1 MARIAPPPTKMI
13 ALFDSNI
20 VIDYLNGIPQAAAEL
35 AQYKQ
40 AFISPITWVEAQ
52 VKAPLGLEDATRQAI
67 DANFKRIELD
77 EAILLESLK
86 LRRTHRMKLPD
97 AMIWASA
104 RVNGWQLV
112 TRNTKD
118 FPPGVGGHQ
127 NAVCALRCF
136 K

>member
-1 MARIAPPPTKMI
+1 MI

-40 AFISPITWVEAQ
+40 ADISSITWVEAQ
-52 VKAPLGLEDATRQAI
+52 VKAPLGLADATREAI

-77 EAILLESLK
+77 EATLVESLN
-86 LRRTHRMKLPD
+86 LRRSHRLKLPD
-97 AMIWASA
+97 ALIWASA
-104 RVNGWQLV
+104 RIHGWQLV

-118 FPPGVGGHQ
+118 FPPEWAGIR
-127 NAVCALRCF
+127 LPYTL
-136 K
+136 

>member
-1 MARIAPPPTKMI
+1 MI

-20 VIDYLNGIPQAAAEL
+20 VIDYLNGIPQAAKEL
-35 AQYKQ
+35 AQYKY
-40 AFISPITWVEAQ
+40 AYISPITWVEAQ
-52 VKAPLGLEDATRQAI
+52 VKSPPGLEDATRQAI

-77 EAILLESLK
+77 EATLLESLA
-86 LRRTHRMKLPD
+86 LRRTHRLKLPD

-118 FPPGVGGHQ
+118 FSPEWVGIRLPY
-127 NAVCALRCF
+127 VI
-136 K
+136 

>member
-1 MARIAPPPTKMI
+1 MARLNTLI

-20 VIDYLNGIPQAAAEL
+20 VIDYLNGIQL

-40 AFISPITWVEAQ
+40 AYISLITWVEAQ
-52 VKAPLGLEDATRQAI
+52 VKAPPGLEEPTRQAI

-77 EAILLESLK
+77 AATLQESLN
-86 LRRTHRMKLPD
+86 LRRTHRLKLLE
-97 AMIWASA
+97 AMIRASA

-118 FPPGVGGHQ
+118 FPPEWAGIRLPYVI
-127 NAVCALRCF
+127 
-136 K
+136 

>member
-1 MARIAPPPTKMI
+1 ML

-40 AFISPITWVEAQ
+40 VFISPITWVEAQ
-52 VKAPLGLEDATRQAI
+52 VKAPPGLEDATREAI

-77 EAILLESLK
+77 EVTLLESLK
-86 LRRTHRMKLPD
+86 LRRTYRMKLPD

-118 FPPGVGGHQ
+118 FPPEWAGIRVPYM
-127 NAVCALRCF
+127 L
-136 K
+136 

>member
-1 MARIAPPPTKMI
+1 MARLNTLV

-20 VIDYLNGIPQAAAEL
+20 AAHHLKGIPQAATEL
-35 AQYKQ
+35 AQYQQ
-40 AFISPITWVEAQ
+40 AYISPITWVEAQ
-52 VKAPLGLEDATRQAI
+52 VKAPQGLEEATRQAI

-77 EAILLESLK
+77 EATLLESLN
-86 LRRTHRMKLPD
+86 LRRTHRLKLPD

-118 FPPGVGGHQ
+118 FPPEWAGIRLPYVI
-127 NAVCALRCF
+127 
-136 K
+136 

>member
-1 MARIAPPPTKMI
+1 MI

-20 VIDYLNGIPQAAAEL
+20 VIDFLNGIPQAGTEL

-52 VKAPLGLEDATRQAI
+52 VNAPPGLEDATRQAI

-77 EAILLESLK
+77 EATLLESLS
-86 LRRTHRMKLPD
+86 LRRKHRLKLPD

-112 TRNTKD
+112 TRNTRD
-118 FPPGVGGHQ
+118 YPPEWVGIR
-127 NAVCALRCF
+127 VPYVI
-136 K
+136 

>member
-1 MARIAPPPTKMI
+1 MV

-40 AFISPITWVEAQ
+40 AYISPITWVEAQ
-52 VKAPLGLEDATRQAI
+52 VKAPPGLEEATREAI

-77 EAILLESLK
+77 EATLLESLA
-86 LRRTHRMKLPD
+86 LRRSHRLKLPD
-97 AMIWASA
+97 ALIWASA

-118 FPPGVGGHQ
+118 FPAEWAGVR
-127 NAVCALRCF
+127 VPYVI
-136 K
+136 